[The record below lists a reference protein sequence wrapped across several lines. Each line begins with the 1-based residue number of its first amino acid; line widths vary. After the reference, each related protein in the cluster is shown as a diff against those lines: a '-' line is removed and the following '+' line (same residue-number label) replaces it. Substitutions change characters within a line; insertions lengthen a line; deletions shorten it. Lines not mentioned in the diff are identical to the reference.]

1 MQQQQTKTGMSLG
14 IKLFLA
20 SFIVMFI
27 TLIFLV
33 IFAITVKFQAEKIE
47 NQLEASY
54 QNMQNVYSSVEKILI
69 SSGITVKN
77 FGETKINA
85 IKEYVKQH
93 ANNPELMMKWVQ
105 ENPQQI
111 DSKIWENFQKQIEI
125 QYTKFEMEQKN
136 KISISQAYKDFLET
150 SIKGQ
155 VAQIIWSFP
164 SKEAQKM
171 MEQVIQTEN
180 TKDVFSTGIDKVKN
194 VLE

>member
-1 MQQQQTKTGMSLG
+1 MQQQQTTQSEQTKFVRKTSMSLG
-14 IKLFLA
+14 VKLFLA

-54 QNMQNVYSSVEKILI
+54 QNMQNVYSSVEKILT

-93 ANNPELMMKWVQ
+93 ANNPELNMHLNTLLLPIIGK
-105 ENPQQI
+105 NGLA
-111 DSKIWENFQKQIEI
+111 KQKVLKNQ
-125 QYTKFEMEQKN
+125 MLLPKN
-136 KISISQAYKDFLET
+136 KL
-150 SIKGQ
+150 
-155 VAQIIWSFP
+155 
-164 SKEAQKM
+164 M
-171 MEQVIQTEN
+171 
-180 TKDVFSTGIDKVKN
+180 KV
-194 VLE
+194 L

>member
-1 MQQQQTKTGMSLG
+1 MQQQQTKTSMSLG
-14 IKLFLA
+14 VKLFLA

-54 QNMQNVYSSVEKILI
+54 QNMQNVYSSVEKILT

-111 DSKIWENFQKQIEI
+111 DSKVWEDFQKQKGCKKGLLPQEHSIE
-125 QYTKFEMEQKN
+125 
-136 KISISQAYKDFLET
+136 
-150 SIKGQ
+150 
-155 VAQIIWSFP
+155 
-164 SKEAQKM
+164 
-171 MEQVIQTEN
+171 TEVYSEIHGLN
-180 TKDVFSTGIDKVKN
+180 CCLPV
-194 VLE
+194 

>member
-1 MQQQQTKTGMSLG
+1 M
-14 IKLFLA
+14 
-20 SFIVMFI
+20 
-27 TLIFLV
+27 V
-33 IFAITVKFQAEKIE
+33 IFAITAKFQAEKIE

-54 QNMQNVYSSVEKILI
+54 QNMQNVYSSVEKILT

-136 KISISQAYKDFLET
+136 KNIVSLSINPPLINNWNLNQYLKPPLGDLVSGNNRT
-150 SIKGQ
+150 
-155 VAQIIWSFP
+155 V
-164 SKEAQKM
+164 M
-171 MEQVIQTEN
+171 
-180 TKDVFSTGIDKVKN
+180 KVGN
-194 VLE
+194 AADNR